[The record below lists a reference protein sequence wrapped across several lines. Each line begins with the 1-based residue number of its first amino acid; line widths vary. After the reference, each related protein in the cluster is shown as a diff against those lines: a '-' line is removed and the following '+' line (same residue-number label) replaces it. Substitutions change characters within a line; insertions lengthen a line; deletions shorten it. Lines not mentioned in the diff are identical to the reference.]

1 MDSRADPIRWER
13 LTRLLAPIHTQ
24 AVVTCRRLCRSA
36 DEGDDLYQETVLRA
50 FEKLDGLRDESRF
63 RSWFF
68 AILLSRHRSRLRRAR
83 RAPVS
88 IEGAFEPGREPAGE
102 DGSEWDEERRRADR
116 VARALSTLAPEQR
129 EAVVLFELE
138 ALSIEEVA
146 AMQGV
151 SVSAVKSRLARGRE
165 KLRRFYLRHGNEGE
179 STPTAEARSARIRAV
194 TAGAL
199 APAEERSHE

>member
-1 MDSRADPIRWER
+1 MESRAYPIRWER
-13 LTRLLAPIHTQ
+13 LTRLLAPIHLQ
-24 AVVTCRRLCRSA
+24 AAITCRRLCRST

-50 FEKLDGLRDESRF
+50 FEKVDGLRDETRF

-102 DGSEWDEERRRADR
+102 DGIAWDEERRRSDR

-129 EAVVLFELE
+129 EAIVLFELE
-138 ALSIEEVA
+138 DFSVDEIAG
-146 AMQGV
+146 MQGV
-151 SVSAVKSRLARGRE
+151 SASAVKSRLARGRE
-165 KLRRFYLRHGNEGE
+165 KLRRFYLRYGGWE
-179 STPTAEARSARIRAV
+179 SGPAAETRNARAGAV